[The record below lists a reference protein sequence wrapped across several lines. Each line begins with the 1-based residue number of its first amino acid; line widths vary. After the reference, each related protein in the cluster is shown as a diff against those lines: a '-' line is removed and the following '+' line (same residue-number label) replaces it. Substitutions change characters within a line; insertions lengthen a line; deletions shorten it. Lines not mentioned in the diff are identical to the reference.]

1 MLSMKQKILYMLL
14 GCGLIFSACNDNEPD
29 NGDKQDIILFSTPAV
44 AVESSSRAELVQS
57 ALPEGSVFSVY
68 GYCIPL
74 IDNQDAASDDRFN
87 PKGGELEWNAKKDLL
102 TPDVINGA
110 DLKVDRLGSYYTG
123 TPARWYTPNNP
134 KVRKEADPVDFK
146 YSFIAFAPAGEN
158 FQINHPAVGAPT
170 LAYKVNY
177 PCDEDAMYSFL
188 TDHKREWG
196 AVDLQFHHI
205 LTALSVQ
212 FNNYNRDEDIVV
224 NNLQL
229 EGSFY
234 TQAAIDFSEPDP
246 TVRVTDNAL
255 AQATMS
261 FVNQPVTVAREAS
274 AKAQDTF
281 FVLANSHGTE
291 SNYLGSS
298 KVLTGSITY
307 RGQTI
312 DIRLPKEGSNFNFG
326 RVPLPGVNYTLNIN
340 FIGNDIMLMLTADDV
355 EYWESGSDS
364 NTIIE

>member
-1 MLSMKQKILYMLL
+1 MKQKLLYMLF
-14 GCGLIFSACNDNEPD
+14 GCGLMFSACEDNAPD
-29 NGDKQDIILFSTPAV
+29 SDTGDIILFSSPAV

-74 IDNQDAASDDRFN
+74 IDNQGGTSDDRFN
-87 PKGGELEWNAKKDLL
+87 PTGGEEAWNAKKDLI

-110 DLKVDRLGSYYTG
+110 ELKVDRLGCYYTG

-134 KVRKEADPVDFK
+134 RVRKEADPVDFK
-146 YSFIAFAPAGEN
+146 YSFIAFAPSGEN
-158 FQINHPAVGAPT
+158 FGITHPLAGAPT
-170 LAYKVNY
+170 LSYKVSY
-177 PCDEDAMYSFL
+177 PCEEDAMYSFL

-196 AVDLQFHHI
+196 AVDLQFRHI

-224 NNLQL
+224 NSLEL
-229 EGSFY
+229 EGDFY
-234 TQAAIDFSEPDP
+234 TDASIDFSEPDP
-246 TVRVTDNAL
+246 TVRVNDGAL
-255 AQATMS
+255 AAATMQ
-261 FVNQPVTVAREAS
+261 FVSQPVTVAREAS
-274 AKAQDTF
+274 AKGQDTF

-298 KVLTGSITY
+298 KVLRGSITY
-307 RGQTI
+307 KGQTI
-312 DIRLPKEGSNFNFG
+312 DIRIPKEGSNFNFG